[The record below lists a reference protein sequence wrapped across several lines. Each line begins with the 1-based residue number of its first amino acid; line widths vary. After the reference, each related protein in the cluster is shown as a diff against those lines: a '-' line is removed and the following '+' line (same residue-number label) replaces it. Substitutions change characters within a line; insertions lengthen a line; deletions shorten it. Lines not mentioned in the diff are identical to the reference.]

1 MSSID
6 QNSFSEINCKYRT
19 WVQYISDMPSLP
31 NCMIDDD
38 DIMIKISNEF
48 MSTKTKVIIRFS
60 EAVKQIRHRHQP
72 GEN

>member
-6 QNSFSEINCKYRT
+6 ENSCQYRT

-31 NCMIDDD
+31 NYMIDDD

-60 EAVKQIRHRHQP
+60 EAVNREKISVL
-72 GEN
+72 